1 MIQQINRE
9 AFENLVR
16 QDKPVLVDFQ
26 APWCVYCR
34 RIAPALEQL
43 APKWADRLEIVQI
56 DIDDEAQLADEQGVE
71 IVPTLALY
79 RGGERLGELIAPDS
93 AARIEDFLREGGV

>member
-1 MIQQINRE
+1 MISQIQRE
-9 AFENLVR
+9 TFETLIR

-34 RIAPALEQL
+34 RIAPALEQIAL
-43 APKWADRLEIVQI
+43 KWADRLTVVQV

-71 IVPTLALY
+71 VVPTLALY

-93 AARIEDFLREGGV
+93 AEKIEAFLREGGV